1 MKKNEQEILQLERLV
16 YLFAHRNKDLLDAVV
31 DFEDL
36 VQEAWLSVVTARK
49 KFDERKGVKFI
60 VYAFAAIRNRFRN
73 LRKEKRKADCVGYFE
88 GIAGE
93 QEEGRRIEE
102 LMREEGR
109 QEEQVFLK
117 EVLGKLSVR
126 GRLIAYEVLQDGDV
140 GDVKEYWKRLERKLG
155 ISLEEVFNEIREQLI
170 GCMS

>member
-1 MKKNEQEILQLERLV
+1 MKRNEQEILQLERLV
-16 YLFAHRNKDLLDAVV
+16 YLFAHRNKDLLNAVV

-36 VQEAWLSVVTARK
+36 VQEAWLAVVTARK

-60 VYAFAAIRNRFRN
+60 VYAFSAIRNRFRD
-73 LRKEKRKADCVGYFE
+73 LRKKKVDCVKYFE
-88 GIAGE
+88 DIAGE
-93 QEEGRRIEE
+93 QEGDRRVEVEE
-102 LMREEGR
+102 LVKEEGR

-126 GRLIAYEVLQDGDV
+126 GRLIAYEILQDGDV

-155 ISLEEVFNEIREQLI
+155 ISLEGVLEEIREQLI
-170 GCMS
+170 GCML